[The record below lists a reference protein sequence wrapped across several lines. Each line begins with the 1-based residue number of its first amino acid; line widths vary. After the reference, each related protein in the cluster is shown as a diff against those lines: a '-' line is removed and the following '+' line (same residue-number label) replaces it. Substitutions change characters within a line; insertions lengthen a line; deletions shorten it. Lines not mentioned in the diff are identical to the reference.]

1 MKFITI
7 QKQQLQPKVVNIK
20 SSAFYDSE
28 LNEVMETVDIQ
39 TLKEALRIP
48 VQTINIT
55 VGKYIT
61 EVLLQTITPAYL
73 RGSQITIN
81 GITFKPCTSNPQYFY
96 SWTEKV
102 PSSLPQHLKDAF
114 KSFKLRD
121 NLYQELVEWNQS
133 RIKLAEEHSKFKWTF
148 AEEFYKDIYKTF
160 EHLRVQSPN
169 KKTFFEANAELDF
182 ATWCPQAKPLTEAEQ
197 RNIDIINQQRYA
209 QAFGLQST
217 EVQYSY
223 RHRTTKHG
231 TTEEI
236 TLVSDS
242 DMENART
249 SASFMKHTNQ
259 QREGYTNNEGF
270 EVFSWL
276 NNSKS
281 TITSHTKERENI
293 QAIKW
298 ILNLPKE
305 TQEELLLPGW
315 HFCPICNKLYHE
327 SEGCYTLDR
336 NGNEITHVE
345 EISFVPYNENHTD
358 ENEDCD
364 D

>member
-20 SSAFYDSE
+20 SSAFYDTE

-55 VGKYIT
+55 VSKYIT

-81 GITFKPCTSNPQYFY
+81 GIPFKPCTSNPQYFY

-114 KSFKLRD
+114 KTFKLRD

-133 RIKLAEEHSKFKWTF
+133 RIKLAEKHSKFKWTF

-160 EHLRVQSPN
+160 RHLRVQSPN

-182 ATWCPQAKPLTEAEQ
+182 ATWCPQAEPLTEAEQ

-217 EVQYSY
+217 EIQFSY
-223 RHRTTKHG
+223 RQDR
-231 TTEEI
+231 
-236 TLVSDS
+236 
-242 DMENART
+242 
-249 SASFMKHTNQ
+249 
-259 QREGYTNNEGF
+259 
-270 EVFSWL
+270 
-276 NNSKS
+276 KS
-281 TITSHTKERENI
+281 
-293 QAIKW
+293 
-298 ILNLPKE
+298 
-305 TQEELLLPGW
+305 
-315 HFCPICNKLYHE
+315 
-327 SEGCYTLDR
+327 
-336 NGNEITHVE
+336 V
-345 EISFVPYNENHTD
+345 V
-358 ENEDCD
+358 
-364 D
+364 